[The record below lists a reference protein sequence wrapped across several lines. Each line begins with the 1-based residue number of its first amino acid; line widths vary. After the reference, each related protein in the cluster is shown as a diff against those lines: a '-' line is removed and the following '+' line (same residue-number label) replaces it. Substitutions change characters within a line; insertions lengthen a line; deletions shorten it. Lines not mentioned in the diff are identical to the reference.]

1 MPGVR
6 LTLVSRDLQA
16 PYSGMLPGY
25 AAGWYSFS
33 EAHIDLCRLGQ
44 HAKAAAVIHAEA
56 TGIDIQVCPFFAG

>member
-1 MPGVR
+1 
-6 LTLVSRDLQA
+6 
-16 PYSGMLPGY
+16 MLPGY